1 MYGAT
6 EIAEGGVLV
15 WCTNKPEYKNIR
27 RWEQPWLQAA
37 LDLVNTGAKYMTL
50 DGRIPSTPKSSG
62 DVFQNCLELF
72 NDVFESIS
80 VDGSRFWK
88 QSFVINNPDKKDKHQ
103 SYVENFRIWAREGG
117 QIPEDAQSELISS
130 PTEPAYERPDKD
142 MLEEGSQS
150 SALSSPP
157 SDTVLNARAA
167 QGVLNAL
174 QHPVA
179 SNRQPPKPSSPSIT
193 TGARH
198 IHLRHDQVMAEPAKQ
213 KRRRAAQKEG
223 NESRWDPEWHPVS
236 KRLKT
241 GPSSTVTTAPA
252 PAPPSS
258 VRRLRPSASRSNT
271 TTGRNS
277 YRPQHRHLDPPSKS
291 PVPQQQQQQERRHP
305 QNSQVQS
312 SQVQRPQQS
321 QPQWQSQPQPQPHH
335 PRVPKRKLS
344 RDADEDT
351 SRDAQGPSPVAP
363 KRARLAD
370 SIATTT
376 TAVSSSQARQ
386 PLSEEQQEAYLARAV
401 SEIKS
406 WGDRWHAN
414 NPQHA
419 RPATSAPAPAPA
431 PAPSPTTATPPAAGS
446 SPRSAITIDDNEAP
460 SSEWSSDAGEEE
472 GGVAPAQEAA
482 SVSPGHQT
490 PVCQEATGGG
500 DGKPNAS
507 SPSDGSHYSP
517 APEWALLSSQRR
529 ARAAQPSGSP
539 DDGDGGSSSSASPAA
554 PQPASPRPAR
564 SSSEDDDDDDN
575 NNDFPRPSNR
585 VPLARPSNNTPLS
598 ALQQQHAATPD
609 PDRAARSTLAT
620 LYALERENSA
630 RLAETGRLQR
640 QRIGV
645 LERQNAALCRAMFE
659 AGGGGGWA
667 ERLDGRVVQAVREA
681 VVEVRAAE
689 ERERALEARERALVE
704 REEELREE
712 EEIKDEDDEDGDGDD
727 DEHDE
732 YRRRS
737 LSKSL

>member
-1 MYGAT
+1 M
-6 EIAEGGVLV
+6 
-15 WCTNKPEYKNIR
+15 WCTKKPEYKNIR

-50 DGRIPSTPKSSG
+50 DGRVPSTPKSSG

-88 QSFVINNPDKKDKHQ
+88 QSFVINNPDKDKHQ
-103 SYVENFRIWAREGG
+103 SYVDNFRIWAREGG
-117 QIPEDAQSELISS
+117 QVPKDAQIELISS

-277 YRPQHRHLDPPSKS
+277 YRPQHRPLDPPSKS
-291 PVPQQQQQQERRHP
+291 PVPQQQQQERRHP

-312 SQVQRPQQS
+312 SQAQRPLQS
-321 QPQWQSQPQPQPHH
+321 QPQWQPQPQPQPHH
-335 PRVPKRKLS
+335 TRVPKRKRS

-351 SRDAQGPSPVAP
+351 SREAQDPSPVAP

-370 SIATTT
+370 SITTT
-376 TAVSSSQARQ
+376 STSSSSSQARQ
-386 PLSEEQQEAYLARAV
+386 PLSEEQQKAYLARAV

-406 WGDRWHAN
+406 WGDRWHAS

-419 RPATSAPAPAPA
+419 RPVTSAPAPAPA
-431 PAPSPTTATPPAAGS
+431 PAPSPTTAAPPAAGS
-446 SPRSAITIDDNEAP
+446 SPRNAITIDDNEAP
-460 SSEWSSDAGEEE
+460 SSEWSSDGGEEE
-472 GGVAPAQEAA
+472 GGVAPTQQAA
-482 SVSPGHQT
+482 RASPGHQT
-490 PVCQEATGGG
+490 PVRQVATGSG

-517 APEWALLSSQRR
+517 APEWALLPGQRR
-529 ARAAQPSGSP
+529 ARTAQPSGSP
-539 DDGDGGSSSSASPAA
+539 GDGDGGSSSSVS
-554 PQPASPRPAR
+554 PASPRPAR
-564 SSSEDDDDDDN
+564 SSSEDDDDDDDN
-575 NNDFPRPSNR
+575 DDNDDFPRPSNR

-598 ALQQQHAATPD
+598 APQQQHAATPD
-609 PDRAARSTLAT
+609 RDRAARSTLAT

-630 RLAETGRLQR
+630 RLVETGRLQR
-640 QRIGV
+640 ERIGV

-659 AGGGGGWA
+659 AGGGGSWA
-667 ERLDGRVVQAVREA
+667 ERLDEWVVQAVREA

-689 ERERALEARERALVE
+689 ERERVFRAREREVETRERALVE
-704 REEELREE
+704 REDELR
-712 EEIKDEDDEDGDGDD
+712 EEIKDEEEDEQDEGEDDGG

-732 YRRRS
+732 HRRRS